1 MISIKGEFFMKNL
14 VIALMAVLISISA
27 ASAYNYITEKQ
38 TIFYNPQKSIWT
50 LMPETEAVSYTHLT
64 LPTT

>member
-1 MISIKGEFFMKNL
+1 MKNL

-38 TIFYNPQKSIWT
+38 TIFYNPQNQSG
-50 LMPETEAVSYTHLT
+50 HLC
-64 LPTT
+64 LKQKTTFRLQIKAL

>member
-1 MISIKGEFFMKNL
+1 MKNL

-50 LMPETEAVSYTHLT
+50 LMPSGR
-64 LPTT
+64 

>member
-1 MISIKGEFFMKNL
+1 MKNL

-38 TIFYNPQKSIWT
+38 TIFYNTQKSIWT
-50 LMPETEAVSYTHLT
+50 LMPETEDDIQITNKSFIGSGGFCE
-64 LPTT
+64 